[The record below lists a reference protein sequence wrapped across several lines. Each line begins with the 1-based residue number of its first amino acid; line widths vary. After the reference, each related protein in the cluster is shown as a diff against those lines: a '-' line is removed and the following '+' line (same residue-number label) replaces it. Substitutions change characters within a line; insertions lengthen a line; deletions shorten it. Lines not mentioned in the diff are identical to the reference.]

1 MNIVFPIEKGVI
13 DINYEDEQV
22 RFSYPMLEPVN
33 IILSKKF
40 LEKGIIILNF
50 VIMIEMGKKYKKIAK
65 GDLKLLTKYFME
77 GKNNYENWITIKPF
91 SRQLENLGVQSDLL
105 KNDQGNGK
113 IYATIELKD
122 PVEDFKK
129 KVGLYQVDK
138 GQSSTENIPKKIE
151 FLDNLSDVSISILD
165 TKEEDREGLELEQF
179 IEYEYIEG
187 LKLLLQNDYKNILP
201 NDFVKLRQLNEILYG
216 KYIDLS
222 NAYNETLY
230 SLTSLNEEMRQQAK
244 KYYDEYKL
252 LKKDVYNGRIE
263 LKKQSEE
270 LQLEIKENNQENLN
284 IKEDIDKY
292 ISEKKQF
299 KSLLG
304 INEEEEEE
312 KKDENIMDENDILIH
327 LLKNLSEKGYDI
339 YKDANLSEK
348 ELKLIEGSFDIKNK
362 NNENVNKDINKIEE
376 NKNNTN
382 KKEDKNNLDNKE
394 ENKENIDMNK
404 EEKKNENL
412 NEKGGISSGKKN
424 ENGMEEYDYD
434 YDNDDIKENFEL
446 GNQVVSLI
454 EKDVNDLYLKKI
466 IEQIKIDQINAITY
480 NFEKENE
487 DNPHEI
493 TLKIEN
499 GELYCIDGTKF
510 SAWLIKNFSAQ

>member
-263 LKKQSEE
+263 LKKQNEE

-299 KSLLG
+299 KRLLG
-304 INEEEEEE
+304 INEVEE
-312 KKDENIMDENDILIH
+312 KKDENNMDENDILIH

-339 YKDANLSEK
+339 YKDANLSEE

>member
-1 MNIVFPIEKGVI
+1 
-13 DINYEDEQV
+13 
-22 RFSYPMLEPVN
+22 
-33 IILSKKF
+33 
-40 LEKGIIILNF
+40 
-50 VIMIEMGKKYKKIAK
+50 MIEMGKKYKKIAK
-65 GDLKLLTKYFME
+65 GDLKLLTKYFLD
-77 GKNNYENWITIKPF
+77 GKNIYENWINIKPF
-91 SRQLENLGVQSDLL
+91 TRQLENLGVQSDLL
-105 KNDQGNGK
+105 QDDKGNGK

-122 PVEDFKK
+122 NLDEFKK
-129 KVGLYQVDK
+129 KVGVYSPDKVDGGGAK
-138 GQSSTENIPKKIE
+138 NENENFSKKIE
-151 FLDNLSDVSISILD
+151 FNDNLSDVSISILD

-230 SLTSLNEEMRQQAK
+230 SLSSLNEEIRQQAK
-244 KYYDEYKL
+244 KYYEEYKL

-263 LKKQSEE
+263 LKKQNEE
-270 LQLEIKENNQENLN
+270 LQLEIKDNNKENSD
-284 IKEDIDKY
+284 IKEDLEKY

-304 INEEEEEE
+304 INEEEKENKNEQKEEN
-312 KKDENIMDENDILIH
+312 KDNENDMLIN
-327 LLKNLSEKGYDI
+327 LLKNLSEQGYDI
-339 YKDANLSEK
+339 FKGANLTE
-348 ELKLIEGSFDIKNK
+348 EEMKLIEGNFDINNMNNSNIKSNQKENDEMNPEEEKNEK
-362 NNENVNKDINKIEE
+362 EEITQE
-376 NKNNTN
+376 NKN
-382 KKEDKNNLDNKE
+382 E
-394 ENKENIDMNK
+394 ENG
-404 EEKKNENL
+404 EEL
-412 NEKGGISSGKKN
+412 
-424 ENGMEEYDYD
+424 EEYDYD
-434 YDNDDIKENFEL
+434 NEDIKENFEL

-480 NFEKENE
+480 TFEKEND

-510 SAWLIKNFSAQ
+510 SAWLIKNFAAQ

>member
-1 MNIVFPIEKGVI
+1 
-13 DINYEDEQV
+13 
-22 RFSYPMLEPVN
+22 
-33 IILSKKF
+33 
-40 LEKGIIILNF
+40 
-50 VIMIEMGKKYKKIAK
+50 MIEIGKKYKKIAK
-65 GDLKLLTKYFME
+65 GDLKLLTKYFLD
-77 GKNNYENWITIKPF
+77 GKNIYENWINIKPF
-91 SRQLENLGVQSDLL
+91 TRQLENLGVQSDLL
-105 KNDQGNGK
+105 QNDKGNGK

-122 PVEDFKK
+122 PLDEFKK
-129 KVGLYQVDK
+129 KVGVFGEAPNPDLGV
-138 GQSSTENIPKKIE
+138 GQNENFLKKME
-151 FLDNLSDVSISILD
+151 FNDNLSDVSISILD

-230 SLTSLNEEMRQQAK
+230 SISSLNEEIRQQAK
-244 KYYDEYKL
+244 KYYEEYKL

-270 LQLEIKENNQENLN
+270 LQLEIKGNNKENSD
-284 IKEDIDKY
+284 IKEEMEKY
-292 ISEKKQF
+292 INEKKQF

-304 INEEEEEE
+304 INEEEENKKEQKEEE
-312 KKDENIMDENDILIH
+312 KDNTSYENDILIN
-327 LLKNLSEKGYDI
+327 LLKNLSSQGYDI
-339 YKDANLSEK
+339 FKGANLTE
-348 ELKLIEGSFDIKNK
+348 EEMKLIEGTFDMNNMNENENINQKVENIINSSEKKESDINNMNNNNMNSEKKENAEINPEEEKIEKEDNAPDNK
-362 NNENVNKDINKIEE
+362 NEE
-376 NKNNTN
+376 NG
-382 KKEDKNNLDNKE
+382 E
-394 ENKENIDMNK
+394 E
-404 EEKKNENL
+404 
-412 NEKGGISSGKKN
+412 
-424 ENGMEEYDYD
+424 MEEYDYD
-434 YDNDDIKENFEL
+434 NEDIKENFEL

-480 NFEKENE
+480 TFEKDSD

-499 GELYCIDGTKF
+499 GELFCIDGTKF

>member
-1 MNIVFPIEKGVI
+1 
-13 DINYEDEQV
+13 
-22 RFSYPMLEPVN
+22 MLEPIN
-33 IILSKKF
+33 IVLNKKF

-50 VIMIEMGKKYKKIAK
+50 VIMIEIGKKYKKIAK
-65 GDLKLLTKYFME
+65 GDLKLLTKYFLD
-77 GKNNYENWITIKPF
+77 GKNIYENWINIKPF
-91 SRQLENLGVQSDLL
+91 TRQLENLGVQSDLL
-105 KNDQGNGK
+105 QNDKGNGK

-122 PVEDFKK
+122 PLDEFKK
-129 KVGLYQVDK
+129 KVGVFGEAPNPDLGV
-138 GQSSTENIPKKIE
+138 GQNENFLKKME
-151 FLDNLSDVSISILD
+151 FNDNLSDVSISILD

-230 SLTSLNEEMRQQAK
+230 SISSLNEEIRQQAK
-244 KYYDEYKL
+244 KYYEEYKL

-270 LQLEIKENNQENLN
+270 LQLEIKDNNKENSD
-284 IKEDIDKY
+284 IKEEMEKY
-292 ISEKKQF
+292 INEKKQF

-304 INEEEEEE
+304 INEEEENKKEQKEEE
-312 KKDENIMDENDILIH
+312 KDNTSYENDILIN
-327 LLKNLSEKGYDI
+327 LLKNLSSQGYDI
-339 YKDANLSEK
+339 FKGANLTE
-348 ELKLIEGSFDIKNK
+348 EEMKLIEGTFDMNNMNENENINQKVENIINSSEKKESDINNMNNNNMNSEKKENAEINPEEEKIEKEDNAPDNK
-362 NNENVNKDINKIEE
+362 NEE
-376 NKNNTN
+376 NG
-382 KKEDKNNLDNKE
+382 E
-394 ENKENIDMNK
+394 E
-404 EEKKNENL
+404 
-412 NEKGGISSGKKN
+412 
-424 ENGMEEYDYD
+424 MEEYDYD
-434 YDNDDIKENFEL
+434 NEDIKENFEL

-480 NFEKENE
+480 TFEKESD

-499 GELYCIDGTKF
+499 GELFCIDGTKF

>member
-1 MNIVFPIEKGVI
+1 
-13 DINYEDEQV
+13 
-22 RFSYPMLEPVN
+22 
-33 IILSKKF
+33 
-40 LEKGIIILNF
+40 
-50 VIMIEMGKKYKKIAK
+50 MIEMGKKYKKIAK
-65 GDLKLLTKYFME
+65 GDLKLLTKYFLE

-91 SRQLENLGVQSDLL
+91 TRQLENLGVQSDLL
-105 KNDQGNGK
+105 KNDQANGK
-113 IYATIELKD
+113 IYATIELKE
-122 PVEDFKK
+122 PIEEFKK

-138 GQSSTENIPKKIE
+138 GQSTSENIPKKIE

-263 LKKQSEE
+263 LKKQNEE

-304 INEEEEEE
+304 INEEEKEKEE
-312 KKDENIMDENDILIH
+312 NNMNENDILIH

-339 YKDANLSEK
+339 YKDANLTE
-348 ELKLIEGSFDIKNK
+348 EEMKLIEGTFDIKNK
-362 NNENVNKDINKIEE
+362 INNENGNVNSNKKEE
-376 NKNNTN
+376 NKNNLN
-382 KKEDKNNLDNKE
+382 PKEDKNNLDNKE
-394 ENKENIDMNK
+394 ENKENIDINM
-404 EEKKNENL
+404 EENKNENL
-412 NEKGGISSGKKN
+412 KENERISSGKKEEN
-424 ENGMEEYDYD
+424 ENEEYDYD

-480 NFEKENE
+480 KFEKENE

-499 GELYCIDGTKF
+499 GDLYCIDGTKF
-510 SAWLIKNFSAQ
+510 SAWLIKNFSSQ

>member
-1 MNIVFPIEKGVI
+1 
-13 DINYEDEQV
+13 
-22 RFSYPMLEPVN
+22 MLEPIN
-33 IILSKKF
+33 IVLSKKF

-77 GKNNYENWITIKPF
+77 GKNIYENWIIIKPF
-91 SRQLENLGVQSDLL
+91 IHQLENLGVQRDLL

-122 PVEDFKK
+122 PIDEFKK
-129 KVGLYQVDK
+129 KVSLLQGDL
-138 GQSSTENIPKKIE
+138 GQSQIENLPKKIE
-151 FLDNLSDVSISILD
+151 FSDNISDVSISILD

-201 NDFVKLRQLNEILYG
+201 NDFIKLRQLNEILYG

-230 SLTSLNEEMRQQAK
+230 SLSSLNEEIRQQAK

-252 LKKDVYNGRIE
+252 LKKDVYNGRIG
-263 LKKQSEE
+263 LQKQNEE
-270 LQLEIKENNQENLN
+270 LELEIKENNQENLN

-292 ISEKKQF
+292 NSEKKKY

-304 INEEEEEE
+304 LNEEE
-312 KKDENIMDENDILIH
+312 M
-327 LLKNLSEKGYDI
+327 
-339 YKDANLSEK
+339 
-348 ELKLIEGSFDIKNK
+348 KLIEGSFDIKNK
-362 NNENVNKDINKIEE
+362 NNENIN
-376 NKNNTN
+376 NSTN
-382 KKEDKNNLDNKE
+382 KKEKNINSENKSDIKNISE
-394 ENKENIDMNK
+394 KKENKENIDINIEEDKVENLKEK
-404 EEKKNENL
+404 EEVPSGNKNEN
-412 NEKGGISSGKKN
+412 E
-424 ENGMEEYDYD
+424 MEEYD
-434 YDNDDIKENFEL
+434 YDNDDIKEDFEL

-454 EKDVNDLYLKKI
+454 EKYVNDLYLKKI
-466 IEQIKIDQINAITY
+466 IDQIKIDQINAITY
-480 NFEKENE
+480 TFEKENE

-499 GELYCIDGTKF
+499 GELYCTNGTKF
-510 SAWLIKNFSAQ
+510 SAWLIKNFAAQ

>member
-1 MNIVFPIEKGVI
+1 
-13 DINYEDEQV
+13 
-22 RFSYPMLEPVN
+22 
-33 IILSKKF
+33 
-40 LEKGIIILNF
+40 
-50 VIMIEMGKKYKKIAK
+50 MIEMGKKYKKIAK
-65 GDLKLLTKYFME
+65 GDLKLLTKYFLE
-77 GKNNYENWITIKPF
+77 GKNIYENWINIKPF
-91 SRQLENLGVQSDLL
+91 IRQLENLGVQSDLL
-105 KNDQGNGK
+105 KDDQGNGK

-122 PVEDFKK
+122 PVDEFKN
-129 KVGLYQVDK
+129 KVGLFQSDK
-138 GQSSTENIPKKIE
+138 DSSKNENLPKKIE
-151 FLDNLSDVSISILD
+151 FNDNISDVSISILD

-230 SLTSLNEEMRQQAK
+230 SLSSLNEEIRQQAK

-263 LKKQSEE
+263 LKKQNEE

-304 INEEEEEE
+304 INDEE
-312 KKDENIMDENDILIH
+312 KKEKENEKEINNNMNENDILIY
-327 LLKNLSEKGYDI
+327 LLQNLSEKGYDI
-339 YKDANLSEK
+339 YKGANLTDEEMK
-348 ELKLIEGSFDIKNK
+348 IIEGSLDIKNK
-362 NNENVNKDINKIEE
+362 DNENIEKNLNQKEE
-376 NKNNTN
+376 NKNFEN
-382 KKEDKNNLDNKE
+382 KGELMNNLEAK
-394 ENKENIDMNK
+394 ENKENIDINIREDKPENLK
-404 EEKKNENL
+404 ENEEIHSEKKNQ
-412 NEKGGISSGKKN
+412 NET
-424 ENGMEEYDYD
+424 EEYD
-434 YDNDDIKENFEL
+434 YDNDDIKEDFEL

-454 EKDVNDLYLKKI
+454 EKDVNELYLKKI

-480 NFEKENE
+480 TFEKENE

-510 SAWLIKNFSAQ
+510 SAWLIKNFSS

>member
-263 LKKQSEE
+263 LKKQNEE

-304 INEEEEEE
+304 INETEE
-312 KKDENIMDENDILIH
+312 KKDENNMDENDILIH

-339 YKDANLSEK
+339 YKDANLTEE

-480 NFEKENE
+480 KFEKENE

-499 GELYCIDGTKF
+499 GDLYCIDGTKF
-510 SAWLIKNFSAQ
+510 SAWLIKNFSSQ

>member
-1 MNIVFPIEKGVI
+1 
-13 DINYEDEQV
+13 
-22 RFSYPMLEPVN
+22 
-33 IILSKKF
+33 
-40 LEKGIIILNF
+40 
-50 VIMIEMGKKYKKIAK
+50 MIEIGKKYKKIAK
-65 GDLKLLTKYFME
+65 GDLKLLTKYFLD
-77 GKNNYENWITIKPF
+77 GKNIYENWINIKPF
-91 SRQLENLGVQSDLL
+91 TRQLENLGVQSDLL
-105 KNDQGNGK
+105 QNDKGNGK

-122 PVEDFKK
+122 PLDEFKK
-129 KVGLYQVDK
+129 KVGVFGEAPNPDLGV
-138 GQSSTENIPKKIE
+138 GQNENFLKKME
-151 FLDNLSDVSISILD
+151 FNDNLSDVSISILD

-230 SLTSLNEEMRQQAK
+230 SISSLNEEIRQQAK
-244 KYYDEYKL
+244 KYYEEYKL

-270 LQLEIKENNQENLN
+270 LQLEIKDNNKENSD
-284 IKEDIDKY
+284 IKEEMEKY
-292 ISEKKQF
+292 INEKKQF

-304 INEEEEEE
+304 INEEEENKKEQKEEE
-312 KKDENIMDENDILIH
+312 KDNTSYENDMLIN
-327 LLKNLSEKGYDI
+327 LLKNLSSQGYDI
-339 YKDANLSEK
+339 FKGANLTE
-348 ELKLIEGSFDIKNK
+348 EEMRLIEGTFDMNNMNENENINQKVENIINSSEKKESDINNMNNNNMNSEKKENAEINPEEEKIEKEDNAPDNK
-362 NNENVNKDINKIEE
+362 NEE
-376 NKNNTN
+376 NG
-382 KKEDKNNLDNKE
+382 E
-394 ENKENIDMNK
+394 E
-404 EEKKNENL
+404 
-412 NEKGGISSGKKN
+412 
-424 ENGMEEYDYD
+424 MEEYDYD
-434 YDNDDIKENFEL
+434 NEDIKENFEL

-480 NFEKENE
+480 TFEKESD

-499 GELYCIDGTKF
+499 GELFCIDGTKF

>member
-1 MNIVFPIEKGVI
+1 MFPIEKGVI

-33 IILSKKF
+33 ITLSKKF

-50 VIMIEMGKKYKKIAK
+50 IIMIEMGKKYKKIAK
-65 GDLKLLTKYFME
+65 GDLKLLTKYFLE

-91 SRQLENLGVQSDLL
+91 TRQLENLGVQSDLL
-105 KNDQGNGK
+105 KNDQANGK
-113 IYATIELKD
+113 IYATIELKE
-122 PVEDFKK
+122 PIEEFKK

-138 GQSSTENIPKKIE
+138 GQSTSENIPKKIE

-263 LKKQSEE
+263 LKKQNEE

-304 INEEEEEE
+304 INEEEKEKEE
-312 KKDENIMDENDILIH
+312 NNMNENDILIN

-339 YKDANLSEK
+339 YKDANLTE
-348 ELKLIEGSFDIKNK
+348 EEMKLIEGTFDIKNK
-362 NNENVNKDINKIEE
+362 INNENGNVNSNKKEE
-376 NKNNTN
+376 NKNNLN
-382 KKEDKNNLDNKE
+382 PKEDKNNFDNKE
-394 ENKENIDMNK
+394 ENKENIDINM
-404 EEKKNENL
+404 EENKNENL
-412 NEKGGISSGKKN
+412 KENERISSGKKEEN
-424 ENGMEEYDYD
+424 ENEEYDYD

-480 NFEKENE
+480 KFEKENE
-487 DNPHEI
+487 ENPHEI

-499 GELYCIDGTKF
+499 GDLYCIDGTKF
-510 SAWLIKNFSAQ
+510 SAWLIKNFSSQ

>member
-1 MNIVFPIEKGVI
+1 
-13 DINYEDEQV
+13 
-22 RFSYPMLEPVN
+22 MLEPVN
-33 IILSKKF
+33 ITLSKKF

-50 VIMIEMGKKYKKIAK
+50 IIMIEMGKKYKKIAK
-65 GDLKLLTKYFME
+65 GDLKLLTKYFLE

-91 SRQLENLGVQSDLL
+91 TRQLENLGVQSDLL
-105 KNDQGNGK
+105 KNDQANGK
-113 IYATIELKD
+113 IYATIELKE
-122 PVEDFKK
+122 PIEEFKK

-138 GQSSTENIPKKIE
+138 GQSTSENIPKKIE

-263 LKKQSEE
+263 LKKQNEE

-304 INEEEEEE
+304 INEEEKEKEE
-312 KKDENIMDENDILIH
+312 NNMNENDILIH

-339 YKDANLSEK
+339 YKDANLTE
-348 ELKLIEGSFDIKNK
+348 EEMKLIEGTFDIKNK
-362 NNENVNKDINKIEE
+362 INNENGNVNSNKKEE
-376 NKNNTN
+376 NKNNLN
-382 KKEDKNNLDNKE
+382 PKEDKNNFDNKE
-394 ENKENIDMNK
+394 ENKENIDINM
-404 EEKKNENL
+404 EENKNENL
-412 NEKGGISSGKKN
+412 KENERISSGKKEEN
-424 ENGMEEYDYD
+424 ENEEYDYD

-480 NFEKENE
+480 KFEKENE
-487 DNPHEI
+487 ENPHEI

-499 GELYCIDGTKF
+499 GDLYCIDGTKF
-510 SAWLIKNFSAQ
+510 SAWLIKNFSSQ

>member
-1 MNIVFPIEKGVI
+1 
-13 DINYEDEQV
+13 
-22 RFSYPMLEPVN
+22 
-33 IILSKKF
+33 
-40 LEKGIIILNF
+40 
-50 VIMIEMGKKYKKIAK
+50 MIEIGKKYKKIAK
-65 GDLKLLTKYFME
+65 GDLKLLTKYFLD
-77 GKNNYENWITIKPF
+77 GKNIYENWINIKPF
-91 SRQLENLGVQSDLL
+91 TRQLENLGVQSDLL
-105 KNDQGNGK
+105 QNDKGNGK

-122 PVEDFKK
+122 PLDEFKK
-129 KVGLYQVDK
+129 KVGVFGEAPNPDLGV
-138 GQSSTENIPKKIE
+138 GQNENFLKKME
-151 FLDNLSDVSISILD
+151 FNDNLSDVSISILD

-230 SLTSLNEEMRQQAK
+230 SISSLNEEIRQQAK
-244 KYYDEYKL
+244 KYYEEYKL

-270 LQLEIKENNQENLN
+270 LQLEIKDNNKENSD
-284 IKEDIDKY
+284 IKEEMEKY
-292 ISEKKQF
+292 INEKKQF

-304 INEEEEEE
+304 INEEEENKKEQKEEE
-312 KKDENIMDENDILIH
+312 KDNTSYENDMLIN
-327 LLKNLSEKGYDI
+327 LLKNLSSQGYDI
-339 YKDANLSEK
+339 FKGANLTE
-348 ELKLIEGSFDIKNK
+348 EEMKLIEGTFDMNNMNENENINQKVENIINSSEKKESDINNMNNNNMNSEKKENAEINPEEEKIEKEDNAPDNK
-362 NNENVNKDINKIEE
+362 NEE
-376 NKNNTN
+376 NG
-382 KKEDKNNLDNKE
+382 E
-394 ENKENIDMNK
+394 E
-404 EEKKNENL
+404 
-412 NEKGGISSGKKN
+412 
-424 ENGMEEYDYD
+424 MEEYDYD
-434 YDNDDIKENFEL
+434 NEEIKENFEL

-480 NFEKENE
+480 TFEKESD

-499 GELYCIDGTKF
+499 GELFCIDGTKF

>member
-1 MNIVFPIEKGVI
+1 
-13 DINYEDEQV
+13 
-22 RFSYPMLEPVN
+22 
-33 IILSKKF
+33 
-40 LEKGIIILNF
+40 
-50 VIMIEMGKKYKKIAK
+50 MIEMGKKYKKIAK
-65 GDLKLLTKYFME
+65 GDLKLLTKYFLD
-77 GKNNYENWITIKPF
+77 GKNIYENWINIKPF
-91 SRQLENLGVQSDLL
+91 TRQLENLGVQSDLL
-105 KNDQGNGK
+105 QDDKANGK

-122 PVEDFKK
+122 NLDEFKK
-129 KVGLYQVDK
+129 KVGVYSPDNVDGRGAK
-138 GQSSTENIPKKIE
+138 NENENFSKKIE
-151 FLDNLSDVSISILD
+151 FNDNLSDVSISILD

-230 SLTSLNEEMRQQAK
+230 SLSSLNEEIRQQAK
-244 KYYDEYKL
+244 KYYEEYKL

-263 LKKQSEE
+263 LKKQNEE
-270 LQLEIKENNQENLN
+270 LQLEIKDNNKENSD
-284 IKEDIDKY
+284 IKEDLEKY

-304 INEEEEEE
+304 INEEEKENKNEQKEEN
-312 KKDENIMDENDILIH
+312 KDNENDMLIN
-327 LLKNLSEKGYDI
+327 LLKNLSEQGYDI
-339 YKDANLSEK
+339 FKGANLTE
-348 ELKLIEGSFDIKNK
+348 EEMKLIEGTFDIN
-362 NNENVNKDINKIEE
+362 NMNENENENINQKNDNENNNTGKKEDNINNMNNSNIKSNKKENDEMNPEEEKNEKEEITQE
-376 NKNNTN
+376 NKN
-382 KKEDKNNLDNKE
+382 E
-394 ENKENIDMNK
+394 ENG
-404 EEKKNENL
+404 EEL
-412 NEKGGISSGKKN
+412 
-424 ENGMEEYDYD
+424 EEYDYD
-434 YDNDDIKENFEL
+434 NEDIKENFEL

-480 NFEKENE
+480 TFEKEND

-510 SAWLIKNFSAQ
+510 SAWLIKNFAAQ

>member
-1 MNIVFPIEKGVI
+1 
-13 DINYEDEQV
+13 
-22 RFSYPMLEPVN
+22 
-33 IILSKKF
+33 
-40 LEKGIIILNF
+40 
-50 VIMIEMGKKYKKIAK
+50 MIEIGKKYKKIAK
-65 GDLKLLTKYFME
+65 GDLKLLTKYFLD
-77 GKNNYENWITIKPF
+77 GKNIYENWINIKPF
-91 SRQLENLGVQSDLL
+91 TRQLENLGVQSDLL
-105 KNDQGNGK
+105 QNDKGNGK

-122 PVEDFKK
+122 PLDEFKK
-129 KVGLYQVDK
+129 KVGVFGEAPNPDLGV
-138 GQSSTENIPKKIE
+138 GQNENFLKKME
-151 FLDNLSDVSISILD
+151 FNDNLSDVSISILD

-230 SLTSLNEEMRQQAK
+230 SISSLNEEIRQQAK
-244 KYYDEYKL
+244 KYYEEYKL

-270 LQLEIKENNQENLN
+270 LQLEIKDNNKENSD
-284 IKEDIDKY
+284 IKEEMEKY
-292 ISEKKQF
+292 INEKKQF

-304 INEEEEEE
+304 INEEEENKKEQKEEE
-312 KKDENIMDENDILIH
+312 KDNTSYENDMLIN
-327 LLKNLSEKGYDI
+327 LLKNLSSQGYDI
-339 YKDANLSEK
+339 FKGANLTE
-348 ELKLIEGSFDIKNK
+348 EEMKLIEGTFDMNNVNENENINQKVENIINSSEKKESDINNMNNNNMNSEKKENAEINPEEEKIEKEDNAPDNK
-362 NNENVNKDINKIEE
+362 NEE
-376 NKNNTN
+376 NG
-382 KKEDKNNLDNKE
+382 E
-394 ENKENIDMNK
+394 E
-404 EEKKNENL
+404 
-412 NEKGGISSGKKN
+412 
-424 ENGMEEYDYD
+424 MEEYDYD
-434 YDNDDIKENFEL
+434 NEDIKENFEL

-480 NFEKENE
+480 TFEKDSD

-499 GELYCIDGTKF
+499 GELFCIDGTKF

>member
-1 MNIVFPIEKGVI
+1 
-13 DINYEDEQV
+13 
-22 RFSYPMLEPVN
+22 
-33 IILSKKF
+33 
-40 LEKGIIILNF
+40 
-50 VIMIEMGKKYKKIAK
+50 MIEIGKKYKKIAK
-65 GDLKLLTKYFME
+65 GDLKLLTKYFLD
-77 GKNNYENWITIKPF
+77 GKNIYENWINIKPF
-91 SRQLENLGVQSDLL
+91 TRQLENLGVQSDLL
-105 KNDQGNGK
+105 QNDKGNGK

-122 PVEDFKK
+122 PLDEFKK
-129 KVGLYQVDK
+129 KVGVFGEAPNPDLGV
-138 GQSSTENIPKKIE
+138 GQNENFLKKME
-151 FLDNLSDVSISILD
+151 FNDNLSDVSISILD

-230 SLTSLNEEMRQQAK
+230 SISSLNEEIRQQAK
-244 KYYDEYKL
+244 KYYEEYKL

-263 LKKQSEE
+263 LKKQNEE
-270 LQLEIKENNQENLN
+270 LQLEIKDNNKENSD
-284 IKEDIDKY
+284 IKEEMEKY
-292 ISEKKQF
+292 INEKKQF

-304 INEEEEEE
+304 INEEEENKKEQKEEE
-312 KKDENIMDENDILIH
+312 KDNTSYENDILIN
-327 LLKNLSEKGYDI
+327 LLKNLSSQGYDI
-339 YKDANLSEK
+339 FKGANLTE
-348 ELKLIEGSFDIKNK
+348 EEMKLIEGTFDMNNMNENENINQKVENIINSSEKKESDINNMNNNNMNSEKKENAEINPEEEKIEKEDNAPDNK
-362 NNENVNKDINKIEE
+362 NEE
-376 NKNNTN
+376 NG
-382 KKEDKNNLDNKE
+382 E
-394 ENKENIDMNK
+394 E
-404 EEKKNENL
+404 
-412 NEKGGISSGKKN
+412 
-424 ENGMEEYDYD
+424 MEEYDYD
-434 YDNDDIKENFEL
+434 NEDIKENFEL

-480 NFEKENE
+480 TFEKDSD

-499 GELYCIDGTKF
+499 GELFCIDGTKF

>member
-1 MNIVFPIEKGVI
+1 
-13 DINYEDEQV
+13 
-22 RFSYPMLEPVN
+22 
-33 IILSKKF
+33 
-40 LEKGIIILNF
+40 
-50 VIMIEMGKKYKKIAK
+50 MIEMGKKYKKIAK
-65 GDLKLLTKYFME
+65 GDLKLLTKYFLE

-91 SRQLENLGVQSDLL
+91 TRQLENLGVQSDLL
-105 KNDQGNGK
+105 KNDQANGK
-113 IYATIELKD
+113 IYATIELKE
-122 PVEDFKK
+122 PIEEFKK

-138 GQSSTENIPKKIE
+138 GQSTSENIPKKIE

-263 LKKQSEE
+263 LKKQNEE

-304 INEEEEEE
+304 INEEEKEKEE
-312 KKDENIMDENDILIH
+312 NNMNENDILIH

-339 YKDANLSEK
+339 YKDANLTE
-348 ELKLIEGSFDIKNK
+348 EEMKLIEGTFDIKNK
-362 NNENVNKDINKIEE
+362 INNENGNVNSNKKEE
-376 NKNNTN
+376 NKNNLN
-382 KKEDKNNLDNKE
+382 PKEDKNNFDNKE
-394 ENKENIDMNK
+394 ENKENIDINM
-404 EEKKNENL
+404 EENKNENL
-412 NEKGGISSGKKN
+412 KENERISSGKKEEN
-424 ENGMEEYDYD
+424 ENEEYDYD

-480 NFEKENE
+480 KFEKENE

-499 GELYCIDGTKF
+499 GDLYCIDGTKF
-510 SAWLIKNFSAQ
+510 SAWLIKNFSSQ

>member
-1 MNIVFPIEKGVI
+1 
-13 DINYEDEQV
+13 
-22 RFSYPMLEPVN
+22 
-33 IILSKKF
+33 
-40 LEKGIIILNF
+40 
-50 VIMIEMGKKYKKIAK
+50 MIEMGKKYKKIAK
-65 GDLKLLTKYFME
+65 GDLKLLTKYFLD
-77 GKNNYENWITIKPF
+77 GKNIYENWINIKPF
-91 SRQLENLGVQSDLL
+91 TRQLENLGVQSDLL
-105 KNDQGNGK
+105 QNDKGNGK

-122 PVEDFKK
+122 PLDEFKK
-129 KVGLYQVDK
+129 KVGVFGEAPNPDLGV
-138 GQSSTENIPKKIE
+138 GQNENFLKKME
-151 FLDNLSDVSISILD
+151 FNDNLSDVSISILD

-230 SLTSLNEEMRQQAK
+230 SISSLNEEIRQQAK
-244 KYYDEYKL
+244 KYYEEYKL

-270 LQLEIKENNQENLN
+270 LQLEIKDNNKENSD
-284 IKEDIDKY
+284 IKEEMEKY
-292 ISEKKQF
+292 INEKKQF

-304 INEEEEEE
+304 INEEEENKKEQKEEE
-312 KKDENIMDENDILIH
+312 KDNTSYESDMLIN
-327 LLKNLSEKGYDI
+327 LLKNLSSQGYDI
-339 YKDANLSEK
+339 FKGANLTE
-348 ELKLIEGSFDIKNK
+348 EEMKLIEGTFDMNNMNENENINQKVENIINSSEKKESDINNMNNNNMNSEKKENAEINPEEEKIEKEDNAPDNK
-362 NNENVNKDINKIEE
+362 NEE
-376 NKNNTN
+376 NG
-382 KKEDKNNLDNKE
+382 E
-394 ENKENIDMNK
+394 E
-404 EEKKNENL
+404 
-412 NEKGGISSGKKN
+412 
-424 ENGMEEYDYD
+424 MEEYDYD
-434 YDNDDIKENFEL
+434 NEDIKENFEL

-480 NFEKENE
+480 TFEKESD

-499 GELYCIDGTKF
+499 GELFCIDGTKF

>member
-1 MNIVFPIEKGVI
+1 
-13 DINYEDEQV
+13 
-22 RFSYPMLEPVN
+22 
-33 IILSKKF
+33 
-40 LEKGIIILNF
+40 
-50 VIMIEMGKKYKKIAK
+50 MIEIGKKYKKIAK
-65 GDLKLLTKYFME
+65 GDLKLLTKYFLD
-77 GKNNYENWITIKPF
+77 GKNIYENWINIKPF
-91 SRQLENLGVQSDLL
+91 TRQLENLGVQSDLL
-105 KNDQGNGK
+105 QNDKGNGK

-122 PVEDFKK
+122 PLDEFKK
-129 KVGLYQVDK
+129 KVGVFGEAPNPDLGV
-138 GQSSTENIPKKIE
+138 GQNENFLKKME
-151 FLDNLSDVSISILD
+151 FNDNLSDVSISILD

-230 SLTSLNEEMRQQAK
+230 SISSLNEEIRQQAK
-244 KYYDEYKL
+244 KYYEEYKL

-270 LQLEIKENNQENLN
+270 LQLEIKDNNKENSD
-284 IKEDIDKY
+284 IKEEMEKY
-292 ISEKKQF
+292 INEKKQF

-304 INEEEEEE
+304 INEEEENKKEQKEEE
-312 KKDENIMDENDILIH
+312 KDNTSYENDILIN
-327 LLKNLSEKGYDI
+327 LLKNLSSQGYDI
-339 YKDANLSEK
+339 FKGANLTE
-348 ELKLIEGSFDIKNK
+348 EEMKLIEGTFDMNNMNENENINQKVENIINSSEKKESDINNMNNNNMNSEKKENAEINPEEEKIEKEDNAPDNK
-362 NNENVNKDINKIEE
+362 NEE
-376 NKNNTN
+376 NG
-382 KKEDKNNLDNKE
+382 E
-394 ENKENIDMNK
+394 E
-404 EEKKNENL
+404 
-412 NEKGGISSGKKN
+412 
-424 ENGMEEYDYD
+424 MEEYDYD
-434 YDNDDIKENFEL
+434 NEDIKENFEL

-480 NFEKENE
+480 TFEKESD

-499 GELYCIDGTKF
+499 GELFCIDGTKF

>member
-1 MNIVFPIEKGVI
+1 
-13 DINYEDEQV
+13 
-22 RFSYPMLEPVN
+22 
-33 IILSKKF
+33 
-40 LEKGIIILNF
+40 
-50 VIMIEMGKKYKKIAK
+50 MIEMGKKYKKIAK
-65 GDLKLLTKYFME
+65 GDLKLLTKYFLD
-77 GKNNYENWITIKPF
+77 GKNIYENWINIKPF
-91 SRQLENLGVQSDLL
+91 TRQLENLGVQSDLL
-105 KNDQGNGK
+105 QDDKGNGK

-122 PVEDFKK
+122 NLDEFKK
-129 KVGLYQVDK
+129 KVGVYSPDNVDGGGAK
-138 GQSSTENIPKKIE
+138 NENENFSKKIE
-151 FLDNLSDVSISILD
+151 FNDNLSDVSISILD

-230 SLTSLNEEMRQQAK
+230 SLSSLNEEIRQQAK
-244 KYYDEYKL
+244 KYYEEYKL

-263 LKKQSEE
+263 LKKQNEE
-270 LQLEIKENNQENLN
+270 LQLEIKDNNKENSD
-284 IKEDIDKY
+284 IKEDLEKY

-304 INEEEEEE
+304 INEEEKENKNEQKEENKE
-312 KKDENIMDENDILIH
+312 NKDNENDMLIN
-327 LLKNLSEKGYDI
+327 LLKNLSEQGYDI
-339 YKDANLSEK
+339 FKGANLTE
-348 ELKLIEGSFDIKNK
+348 EEMKLIEGNFDINNMNENENENINQKNDNK
-362 NNENVNKDINKIEE
+362 NNNTGKKEDNINNMNNSNIKSNKKENDEMNPEEEKNEKEEITQE
-376 NKNNTN
+376 NKN
-382 KKEDKNNLDNKE
+382 E
-394 ENKENIDMNK
+394 ENG
-404 EEKKNENL
+404 EEL
-412 NEKGGISSGKKN
+412 
-424 ENGMEEYDYD
+424 EEYDYD
-434 YDNDDIKENFEL
+434 NEDIKENFEL

-480 NFEKENE
+480 TFEKEND

-510 SAWLIKNFSAQ
+510 SAWLIKNFAAQ

>member
-1 MNIVFPIEKGVI
+1 
-13 DINYEDEQV
+13 
-22 RFSYPMLEPVN
+22 
-33 IILSKKF
+33 
-40 LEKGIIILNF
+40 
-50 VIMIEMGKKYKKIAK
+50 MIEIGKKYKKIAK
-65 GDLKLLTKYFME
+65 GDLKLLTKYFLD
-77 GKNNYENWITIKPF
+77 GKNIYENWINIKPF
-91 SRQLENLGVQSDLL
+91 TRQLENLGVQSDLL
-105 KNDQGNGK
+105 QNDKGNGK

-122 PVEDFKK
+122 PLDEFKK
-129 KVGLYQVDK
+129 KVGVFGEAPNPDLGV
-138 GQSSTENIPKKIE
+138 GQNENPPKKME
-151 FLDNLSDVSISILD
+151 FNDNLSDVSISILD

-230 SLTSLNEEMRQQAK
+230 SISSLNEEIRQQAK
-244 KYYDEYKL
+244 KYYEEYKL

-270 LQLEIKENNQENLN
+270 LQLEIKDNNKENSD
-284 IKEDIDKY
+284 IKEEMEKY
-292 ISEKKQF
+292 INEKKQF

-304 INEEEEEE
+304 INEEEENKKEQKEEE
-312 KKDENIMDENDILIH
+312 KDNTSYENDMLIN
-327 LLKNLSEKGYDI
+327 LLKNLSSQGYDI
-339 YKDANLSEK
+339 FKGANLTE
-348 ELKLIEGSFDIKNK
+348 EEMKLIEGTFDMNNMNENENINQKVENIINSSEKKESVINNMNNNNMNSEKKENAEINPEEEKIEKEDNAPDNK
-362 NNENVNKDINKIEE
+362 NEE
-376 NKNNTN
+376 NG
-382 KKEDKNNLDNKE
+382 E
-394 ENKENIDMNK
+394 E
-404 EEKKNENL
+404 
-412 NEKGGISSGKKN
+412 
-424 ENGMEEYDYD
+424 MEEYD
-434 YDNDDIKENFEL
+434 YDNDDIKEDFEL

-454 EKDVNDLYLKKI
+454 EKYVNDLYLKKI
-466 IEQIKIDQINAITY
+466 IDQIKIDQINAITY
-480 NFEKENE
+480 TFEKDSD

>member
-1 MNIVFPIEKGVI
+1 
-13 DINYEDEQV
+13 
-22 RFSYPMLEPVN
+22 
-33 IILSKKF
+33 
-40 LEKGIIILNF
+40 
-50 VIMIEMGKKYKKIAK
+50 MIEMGKKYKKIAK
-65 GDLKLLTKYFME
+65 GDLKLLTKYFLE
-77 GKNNYENWITIKPF
+77 GKNIYENWITIKQF
-91 SRQLENLGVQSDLL
+91 MRKLENLGVQPNLLNSD
-105 KNDQGNGK
+105 QSNGK

-122 PVEDFKK
+122 PIEEFKK
-129 KVGLYQVDK
+129 KVNLFQKDEVLAQND
-138 GQSSTENIPKKIE
+138 NIPKKIE

-230 SLTSLNEEMRQQAK
+230 SLSSLNEEIRQQAK

-263 LKKQSEE
+263 LKKQNEDLE
-270 LQLEIKENNQENLN
+270 LEIKDNNQENLS

-292 ISEKKQF
+292 ISEKRQF
-299 KSLLG
+299 KTLLG
-304 INEEEEEE
+304 INDEEKKEEE
-312 KKDENIMDENDILIH
+312 KINDYSDENDVLIN

-339 YKDANLSEK
+339 YKGANLTE
-348 ELKLIEGSFDIKNK
+348 EEMKLIEGSLDIKN
-362 NNENVNKDINKIEE
+362 NNKEKDDNNDINQ
-376 NKNNTN
+376 N
-382 KKEDKNNLDNKE
+382 KKEDNKNIEMKQDDGNNI
-394 ENKENIDMNK
+394 ENKEKIDMNIDL
-404 EEKKNENL
+404 EKNENL
-412 NEKGGISSGKKN
+412 KDEKNISSGKKN
-424 ENGMEEYDYD
+424 ENEMEEYD
-434 YDNDDIKENFEL
+434 YDNDDILDDFEL
-446 GNQVVSLI
+446 GNQVVTLI

-466 IEQIKIDQINAITY
+466 IEQIKIDQINAIKY
-480 NFEKENE
+480 SFEKEN
-487 DNPHEI
+487 DDTPHEI

-510 SAWLIKNFSAQ
+510 SSWLIKNFSV